1 MRHSRPEVARWRM
14 LRQATR
20 RRRRWLESQSRRN
33 IRIFALRK
41 LDIAI
46 SDNGCVFRI
55 EIDCYLH
62 LH

>member
-41 LDIAI
+41 LDVARQRR
-46 SDNGCVFRI
+46 SLLFAQA
-55 EIDCYLH
+55 ELSH
-62 LH
+62 

>member
-1 MRHSRPEVARWRM
+1 M

-41 LDIAI
+41 LDIARQRR
-46 SDNGCVFRI
+46 SLLFAQA
-55 EIDCYLH
+55 ELSH
-62 LH
+62 

>member
-20 RRRRWLESQSRRN
+20 RRRRWLESQSQRN

-41 LDIAI
+41 LDIARQRR
-46 SDNGCVFRI
+46 SLLFAQA
-55 EIDCYLH
+55 ELSH
-62 LH
+62 

>member
-1 MRHSRPEVARWRM
+1 MRHSRPEVARWLM

-41 LDIAI
+41 LDIARQRR
-46 SDNGCVFRI
+46 SLLFAQA
-55 EIDCYLH
+55 ELSH
-62 LH
+62 

>member
-41 LDIAI
+41 LDIARQRR
-46 SDNGCVFRI
+46 SLLFAQA
-55 EIDCYLH
+55 ELSH
-62 LH
+62 

>member
-41 LDIAI
+41 LDIARQRR
-46 SDNGCVFRI
+46 SLLFAQAGLNR
-55 EIDCYLH
+55 
-62 LH
+62 

>member
-14 LRQATR
+14 LRQVTR

-41 LDIAI
+41 LDIARQRR
-46 SDNGCVFRI
+46 SLLFAQA
-55 EIDCYLH
+55 ELSH
-62 LH
+62 

>member
-1 MRHSRPEVARWRM
+1 MRHSIPEVARWRM

-41 LDIAI
+41 LDIARQRR
-46 SDNGCVFRI
+46 SLLFAQA
-55 EIDCYLH
+55 ELSH
-62 LH
+62 

>member
-20 RRRRWLESQSRRN
+20 RRRRWLESQSRQN

-41 LDIAI
+41 LDIARQRR
-46 SDNGCVFRI
+46 SLLFAQA
-55 EIDCYLH
+55 ELSH
-62 LH
+62 

>member
-20 RRRRWLESQSRRN
+20 RRRRWLGSQSLRN

-41 LDIAI
+41 LDIARQRR
-46 SDNGCVFRI
+46 SLLFAQA
-55 EIDCYLH
+55 ELSH
-62 LH
+62 

>member
-33 IRIFALRK
+33 IRIFALSK
-41 LDIAI
+41 LDIARQRR
-46 SDNGCVFRI
+46 SLLFAQA
-55 EIDCYLH
+55 ELSH
-62 LH
+62 

>member
-14 LRQATR
+14 LRQATRR

-41 LDIAI
+41 LDIARQRR
-46 SDNGCVFRI
+46 SLLFAQA
-55 EIDCYLH
+55 ELSH
-62 LH
+62 

>member
-41 LDIAI
+41 LDIARQRRALLFAQAEL
-46 SDNGCVFRI
+46 S
-55 EIDCYLH
+55 H
-62 LH
+62 

>member
-41 LDIAI
+41 LDIARQRR
-46 SDNGCVFRI
+46 SLLFAQTG
-55 EIDCYLH
+55 LSH
-62 LH
+62 

>member
-20 RRRRWLESQSRRN
+20 RRRSWLESQSRRN

-41 LDIAI
+41 LDIARQRR
-46 SDNGCVFRI
+46 SLLFAQA
-55 EIDCYLH
+55 ELSH
-62 LH
+62 

>member
-33 IRIFALRK
+33 IRHFALRK
-41 LDIAI
+41 PGNAPQRPLPKKRPSA
-46 SDNGCVFRI
+46 R
-55 EIDCYLH
+55 
-62 LH
+62 

>member
-41 LDIAI
+41 LDIARQRR
-46 SDNGCVFRI
+46 SLLFAQA
-55 EIDCYLH
+55 ELTH
-62 LH
+62 

>member
-41 LDIAI
+41 LDIARQLR
-46 SDNGCVFRI
+46 SLLFAQA
-55 EIDCYLH
+55 ELSH
-62 LH
+62 

>member
-14 LRQATR
+14 LRQAT

-41 LDIAI
+41 LDIARQRR
-46 SDNGCVFRI
+46 SLLFAQA
-55 EIDCYLH
+55 ELSH
-62 LH
+62 

>member
-41 LDIAI
+41 LDIARQRRWLLFAQAGL
-46 SDNGCVFRI
+46 N
-55 EIDCYLH
+55 H
-62 LH
+62 

>member
-20 RRRRWLESQSRRN
+20 RRRRWLESQSWRN

-41 LDIAI
+41 LDIARQRR
-46 SDNGCVFRI
+46 SLLFAQA
-55 EIDCYLH
+55 ELSH
-62 LH
+62 

>member
-41 LDIAI
+41 LDIARQRR
-46 SDNGCVFRI
+46 SLLFAQAG
-55 EIDCYLH
+55 LSH
-62 LH
+62 

>member
-41 LDIAI
+41 LDIARQRR
-46 SDNGCVFRI
+46 SLLFAQAGLN
-55 EIDCYLH
+55 H
-62 LH
+62 